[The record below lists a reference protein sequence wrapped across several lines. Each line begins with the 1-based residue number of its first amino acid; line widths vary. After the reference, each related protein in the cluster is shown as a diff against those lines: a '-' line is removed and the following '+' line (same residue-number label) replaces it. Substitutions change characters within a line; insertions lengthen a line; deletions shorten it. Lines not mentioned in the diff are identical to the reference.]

1 MKVTV
6 IGYWHAFPEAGEAAS
21 GYLIE
26 EGDFRMLI
34 DCGSG
39 VISQLQHYRDLADVD
54 AVIISHYH
62 NDHIGDIG
70 ALHYFRLLQPVIS
83 DKPQQPLTIYGH
95 KEDPAGF
102 ENLSFKHT
110 ITTEA
115 YTPDRALEVGPFTF
129 TFYKTMHPVPCYAM
143 KIQTE
148 TAVLFYSADTAFSTE
163 IAHAAFGADL
173 LIAESTAYKGGDGA
187 AFGHMTSE
195 EAGQMAGLA
204 KVPHLLLT
212 HLPHFGSHEQMI
224 GEAQNECPDTKVEIA
239 SSGWSKTL
247 S

>member
-1 MKVTV
+1 MNITV

-26 EGDFRMLI
+26 EGGFRVLI

-39 VISQLQHYRDLADVD
+39 VVSQLQYYCNLADID
-54 AVIISHYH
+54 AVVISHYH
-62 NDHIGDIG
+62 NDHVGDMG

-83 DKPQQPLTIYGH
+83 DEPQQPLTIYGH

-102 ENLSFKHT
+102 KNLSFQGT
-110 ITTEA
+110 IETEA
-115 YTPDRALEVGPFTF
+115 YVAEKSLDIGPFTF
-129 TFYKTMHPVPCYAM
+129 MFYKTTHPVPCCAM

-148 TAVLFYSADTAFSTE
+148 TSSLFYTADTGFSTDL
-163 IAHAAFGADL
+163 AHAAGGADL

-187 AFGHMTSE
+187 SFGHMTSE

-212 HLPHFGSHEQMI
+212 HLPHYGDHDQMI
-224 GEAQNECPDTKVEIA
+224 GEAQNGCPDTKVEKA
-239 SSGWSKTL
+239 ASGWTITL
-247 S
+247 